1 VDPKKVIICRCED
14 VTLEDVRRAIEQGY
28 TSWDQIKR
36 ALRVGMGPCGGK
48 TCRILVLRELA
59 QKLGVSIDEVKT
71 RPTVVRP
78 PLRATPMK
86 VFAKE
91 GK

>member
-1 VDPKKVIICRCED
+1 MDPKKVIICRCED
-14 VTLEDVRRAIEQGY
+14 ITLEDVRNAIKEGY
-28 TSWDQIKR
+28 TSWDQLKR
-36 ALRVGMGPCGGK
+36 VLRIGMGPCGGK

-59 QKLGVSIDEVKT
+59 QHLNVPIDEVKT

-78 PLRATPMK
+78 PLRATPLK